1 METRKDLD
9 GVVTNKTAS
18 NASNQTMDE
27 LLKYVG
33 DNFDKALLKVIY
45 FMEKAKLL
53 ESAMKV
59 DRIKEGDR
67 FVDKTSTSILE
78 ASYLRLC
85 NTDFEN
91 KNMMNDTFLHYL
103 EYILA
108 ESRSYW
114 RFNIFNLESE
124 FEKKC
129 GYCNIELKYCPMKV
143 LAYIKKCIAD
153 ENMNSAE
160 FFDRLAGNDIVYSND
175 KNVINDIALKV
186 SSLVRDM
193 LDLKGAEFLL
203 DTETVDIVKVD
214 EEDKRIKYKYLDFNV
229 KDVCFINELHE
240 YFSTTNGLYDALD
253 LNLLNIKENYSK
265 MFNQSPVQI
274 AVYIKYLCES
284 SGVNYK
290 EVFKTIYSNFNIDEE
305 KIAKMAYYKE
315 YLSRTE
321 EIEGAEKLQKDLQE
335 VFTYIKNYYDNPKLP
350 YIQFNMMLYTDN
362 TKTINDTVNI
372 LNRYCRMYNYLN
384 KKNVLFVDVEMFI
397 KMTKDNTDV
406 FMQMDKLY
414 NENDFLVFT
423 NVHKIK
429 YLNEFRVDSFFIA
442 IGKYYNK
449 NPRCITLLCGKKD
462 EVEKMVGKY
471 DDLVNKVFEHKLDIE
486 GYDKELVK
494 SKVFKNIGKTFTL
507 SEESKKNIE
516 EYIDSTYQRGNDQE
530 IDYINKIV
538 NDVVYDKFKFLDND
552 GNEFSFNLE
561 DKKAKGLQEAL
572 DELDKLT
579 GLTEVKY
586 KVKEIMK
593 YLDFSKKI
601 GDSKDINL
609 NMMFKGNA
617 GTGKTTVA
625 RIMGKILYNL
635 GIVRTEKFIEATS
648 KDLIG
653 DHLGQTSP
661 KTQRVIDS
669 ALDGVLFIDEAYS
682 IMSSKGTADYPA
694 ECISTLCKA
703 METYK
708 DRIVIIFAGYTK
720 EMNDF
725 VNKNQGL
732 MSRIG
737 HTIEFED
744 FSKDELVEIFKNK
757 VNDNKFE
764 LEDGIEAKVLSNIS
778 KSKLMRNF
786 GNARYVNNLYEKLL
800 LTHSLNYDGTE
811 ENLKKFTNK
820 DFEVMEQTIQ
830 GEERTIDDILADLNA
845 LTGLK
850 EIKDV
855 LEGFVSTLE
864 FNKKVNMQNEFNMH
878 MIFKGNA
885 GTGKTTVARLLAEIY
900 YSLGYIKK
908 NKLVEVQSQD
918 LIGEY
923 VGQTGP
929 KTQNVIE
936 SAVDGVLFIDEAYAI
951 MQHRG
956 TGVSYTDEC
965 IATLLKAMEDYN
977 GRLIIIFAGYTNEMM
992 EFRDL
997 NPGLKSR
1004 IGFEL
1009 NFEDYSIDELV
1020 DIFRH
1025 KVDAKNFKIKE
1036 EAVEKV
1042 RKILEQAKEIEN
1054 FGNGRYINNMLQ
1066 KIIVEHAM
1074 KTRNIDDMERLLTIE
1089 EEDINVQKLQP
1100 ELSKRKIGF

>member
-1 METRKDLD
+1 ME
-9 GVVTNKTAS
+9 GI
-18 NASNQTMDE
+18 DE

-33 DNFDKALLKVIY
+33 DNFDKQLLKVIY
-45 FMEKAKLL
+45 FMEKSRLL
-53 ESAMKV
+53 ESNMKT
-59 DRIKEGDR
+59 DRVKEGDK
-67 FVDKTSTSILE
+67 FIDKTSNSILE

-91 KNMMNDTFLHYL
+91 KNMMNETFLQYL

-124 FEKKC
+124 FGKKC
-129 GYCNIELKYCPMKV
+129 SYCNINLKYCPMKV
-143 LAYIKKCIAD
+143 LAYIKKCISD
-153 ENMNSAE
+153 DNIDSKL
-160 FFDRLAGNDIVYSND
+160 FFDKLAGNDIDYVND
-175 KNVINDIALKV
+175 KDIINEITLKI
-186 SSLVRDM
+186 SSIVKDM

-203 DTETVDIVKVD
+203 DTETVDVIEVKD
-214 EEDKRIKYKYLDFNV
+214 NKIKYKYLDFNV
-229 KDVCFINELHE
+229 KDTSFINELDE
-240 YFSTTNGLYDALD
+240 YFSTTNGLYDEFD
-253 LNLLNIKENYSK
+253 LNNISIKENYSN
-265 MFNQSPVQI
+265 MFNQSPIEI
-274 AVYIKYLCES
+274 AIYIKYLCEN

-290 EVFKTIYSNFNIDEE
+290 KIFKNIYEKFKIDEE

-315 YLSRTE
+315 YIQRTE
-321 EIEGAEKLQKDLQE
+321 AIEGADKLKLDLQE
-335 VFTYIKNYYDNPKLP
+335 MFTYIKNYYENAKLP
-350 YIQFNMMLYTDN
+350 YIQFNLILYTDN
-362 TKTINDTVNI
+362 SKTINDTVNI
-372 LNRYCRMYNYLN
+372 LNRYCRMYCYLSQ
-384 KKNVLFVDVEMFI
+384 KNVLFVDVEMFI

-414 NENDFLVFT
+414 SENDFLVFT

-429 YLNEFRVDSFFIA
+429 YLNEYRVDSFFIA
-442 IGKYYNK
+442 IEKYYNK
-449 NPRCITLLCGKKD
+449 NPRSITLLCGKKD
-462 EVEKMVGKY
+462 EMLNLIRKY
-471 DDLVNKVFEHKLDIE
+471 DDLMNNVFEHKLDIE
-486 GYDKELVK
+486 GYDNELIK
-494 SKVFKNIGKTFTL
+494 SKVLKNIEKTFDLT
-507 SEESKKNIE
+507 EKSKKNIE
-516 EYIDSTYQRGNDQE
+516 DYIDSTYQRGNDKE

-538 NDVVYDKFKFLDND
+538 NEVVYDKFKFLDQN
-552 GNEFSFNLE
+552 GEFDFNLE
-561 DKKAKGLQEAL
+561 NKKEKGLKEAL
-572 DELDKLT
+572 QELDKLV
-579 GLTEVKY
+579 GLTEVKH
-586 KVKEIMK
+586 KVNEIIK
-593 YLDFSKKI
+593 YLEYSRKI

-635 GIVRTEKFIEATS
+635 GIVRTDKFIEATS

-708 DRIVIIFAGYTK
+708 DRIVIIFAGYTN

-725 VNKNQGL
+725 INKNQGL

-744 FSKDELVEIFKNK
+744 FSKEELLEIFKNK
-757 VNDNKFE
+757 VKENKFE
-764 LEDGIEAKVLSNIS
+764 LENGIDEKVLYNIS

-786 GNARYVNNLYEKLL
+786 GNARYVNNLYERLL
-800 LTHSLNYDGTE
+800 LTHSLNYDEKE
-811 ENLKKFTNK
+811 ENLRRFTCK
-820 DFEVMEQTIQ
+820 DFEIMEQTIKS
-830 GEERTIDDILADLNA
+830 EERTIDDILSDLNS

-850 EIKDV
+850 EIKEV

-864 FNKKVNMQNEFNMH
+864 FNKKVNMQSEFNMH

-923 VGQTGP
+923 IGQTGP

-956 TGVSYTDEC
+956 TGASYTDEC

-992 EFRDL
+992 QFRDL

-1009 NFEDYSIDELV
+1009 NFEDYTIEELIE
-1020 DIFRH
+1020 IFKK
-1025 KVDAKNFKIKE
+1025 KVSEKTFKVTD

-1054 FGNGRYINNMLQ
+1054 FGNGRYINNVLQ
-1066 KIIVEHAM
+1066 KIIVEHAI

-1089 EEDINVQKLQP
+1089 VEDINVEKLQP

>member
-1 METRKDLD
+1 ME
-9 GVVTNKTAS
+9 GI
-18 NASNQTMDE
+18 DE

-33 DNFDKALLKVIY
+33 DNFDKQLLKVIY
-45 FMEKAKLL
+45 FMEKSRLL
-53 ESAMKV
+53 ESNMKT
-59 DRIKEGDR
+59 DRVKEGDK
-67 FVDKTSTSILE
+67 FIDKTSNSILE

-91 KNMMNDTFLHYL
+91 KNMMNETFLQYL

-124 FEKKC
+124 FGKKC
-129 GYCNIELKYCPMKV
+129 SYCNINLKYCPMKV
-143 LAYIKKCIAD
+143 LAYIKKCISD
-153 ENMNSAE
+153 DNIDSKL
-160 FFDRLAGNDIVYSND
+160 FFDKLAGNDIDYVND
-175 KNVINDIALKV
+175 KDIINEITLKI
-186 SSLVRDM
+186 SSIVKDM

-203 DTETVDIVKVD
+203 DTETVDVIEVKD
-214 EEDKRIKYKYLDFNV
+214 NKIKYKYLDFNV
-229 KDVCFINELHE
+229 KDTSFINELDE
-240 YFSTTNGLYDALD
+240 YFSTTNGLYDEFD
-253 LNLLNIKENYSK
+253 LNNISIKENYSN
-265 MFNQSPVQI
+265 MFNQSPIEI
-274 AVYIKYLCES
+274 AIYIKYLCEN

-290 EVFKTIYSNFNIDEE
+290 KIFKNIYEKFKIDEE

-315 YLSRTE
+315 YIQRTE
-321 EIEGAEKLQKDLQE
+321 AIEGADKLKLDLQE
-335 VFTYIKNYYDNPKLP
+335 MFTYIKNYYENAKLP
-350 YIQFNMMLYTDN
+350 YIQFNLILYTDN
-362 TKTINDTVNI
+362 SKTINDTVNI
-372 LNRYCRMYNYLN
+372 LNRYCRMYCYLSQ
-384 KKNVLFVDVEMFI
+384 KNVLFVDVEMFI

-414 NENDFLVFT
+414 SENDFLVFT

-429 YLNEFRVDSFFIA
+429 YLNEYRVDSFFIA
-442 IGKYYNK
+442 IEKYYNK
-449 NPRCITLLCGKKD
+449 NPRSITLLCGKKD
-462 EVEKMVGKY
+462 EMLNLIRKY
-471 DDLVNKVFEHKLDIE
+471 DDLMNNVFEHKLDIE
-486 GYDKELVK
+486 GYDNELIK
-494 SKVFKNIGKTFTL
+494 SKVLKNIEKTFDLT
-507 SEESKKNIE
+507 EKSKKNIE
-516 EYIDSTYQRGNDQE
+516 DYIDSTYQRGNDKE

-538 NDVVYDKFKFLDND
+538 NEVVYDKFKFLDQN
-552 GNEFSFNLE
+552 GEFDFNLE
-561 DKKAKGLQEAL
+561 NKKEKGLKEAL
-572 DELDKLT
+572 QELDKLV
-579 GLTEVKY
+579 GLTEVKH
-586 KVKEIMK
+586 KVNEIIK
-593 YLDFSKKI
+593 YLEYSRKI

-635 GIVRTEKFIEATS
+635 GIVRTDKFIEATS

-708 DRIVIIFAGYTK
+708 DRIVIIFAGYTN

-725 VNKNQGL
+725 INKNQGL

-744 FSKDELVEIFKNK
+744 FSKEELLEIFKNK
-757 VNDNKFE
+757 VKENKFE
-764 LEDGIEAKVLSNIS
+764 LENGIDEKVLYNIS

-786 GNARYVNNLYEKLL
+786 GNARYVNNLYERLL
-800 LTHSLNYDGTE
+800 LTHSLNYDEKE
-811 ENLKKFTNK
+811 ENLRRFTCK
-820 DFEVMEQTIQ
+820 DFEIMEQTIKS
-830 GEERTIDDILADLNA
+830 EERTIDDILSDLNS

-850 EIKDV
+850 EIKEV

-864 FNKKVNMQNEFNMH
+864 FNKKVNMQSEFNMH

-923 VGQTGP
+923 IGQTGP

-956 TGVSYTDEC
+956 TGASYTDEC

-992 EFRDL
+992 QFRDL

-1009 NFEDYSIDELV
+1009 NFEDYTIEELIEIFKKKASEKTFKVTDEA
-1020 DIFRH
+1020 I
-1025 KVDAKNFKIKE
+1025 
-1036 EAVEKV
+1036 EKV

-1054 FGNGRYINNMLQ
+1054 FGNGRYINNVLQ
-1066 KIIVEHAM
+1066 KIIVEHAI

-1089 EEDINVQKLQP
+1089 VEDINVEKLQP

>member
-1 METRKDLD
+1 MEKLD
-9 GVVTNKTAS
+9 ELS
-18 NASNQTMDE
+18 NRFKSGNVEAIDE
-27 LLKYVG
+27 LLNYVG
-33 DNFDKALLKVIY
+33 TNFDKPLLKVIY

-53 ESAMKV
+53 ESTMKV
-59 DRIKEGDR
+59 DKIKEGDKW
-67 FVDKTSTSILE
+67 VEKVSPSLLE
-78 ASYLRLC
+78 ANYLRLC

-91 KNMMNDTFLHYL
+91 KNMMGDTFLHYL
-103 EYILA
+103 EYVLA

-114 RFNIFNLESE
+114 RFNIFNLETE
-124 FEKKC
+124 FKKKC
-129 GYCNIELKYCPMKV
+129 GYCNIDLKYCPMKV

-153 ENMNSAE
+153 DNIDSNE
-160 FFDRLAGNDIVYSND
+160 FWKRLAGNDISYNND
-175 KNVINDIALKV
+175 PNSINEISLKISALVK
-186 SSLVRDM
+186 DM

-203 DTETVDIVKVD
+203 DTETVDIV
-214 EEDKRIKYKYLDFNV
+214 EENENKIKYKYLDFNV
-229 KDVCFINELHE
+229 KNISFIKELHE
-240 YFSTTNGLYDALD
+240 YFSTTEGLYAELD
-253 LNLLNIKENYSK
+253 IGNLNISENYSK
-265 MFNQSPVQI
+265 LFNQSPVEL
-274 AVYIKYLCES
+274 AVYIKHLCENS
-284 SGVNYK
+284 SVDYK
-290 EVFKTIYSNFNIDEE
+290 KVFKNIYERFEIDEE
-305 KIAKMAYYKE
+305 KIAKMAYYKQ
-315 YLSRTE
+315 YLERTD
-321 EIEGAEKLQKDLQE
+321 EIEGADKLREDLKE
-335 VFTYIKNYYDNPKLP
+335 IFTYIKNYYDNPKLP
-350 YIQFNMMLYTDN
+350 YIQFNLLLYTDN
-362 TKTINDTVNI
+362 SKTINDTVNV
-372 LNRYCRMYNYLN
+372 LNRYCRMYDYLS

-414 NENDFLVFT
+414 MENDFLVFT
-423 NVHKIK
+423 NVHKVK
-429 YLNEFRVDSFFIA
+429 YLNEYRVDSFFIA

-449 NPRCITLLCGKKD
+449 NPKSITLLCGKKA
-462 EVEKMVGKY
+462 EVEELIRKY
-471 DDLVNKVFEHKLDIE
+471 DDLTNVVFEHKLDIE

-494 SKVFKNIGKTFTL
+494 SKIFKKIEKAFPLT
-507 SEESKKNIE
+507 EEAKQNIE
-516 EYIDSTYQRGNDQE
+516 KHVDDTYQRGNDRE
-530 IDYINKIV
+530 IDYIDKIV
-538 NDVVYDKFKFLDND
+538 NDVVFDKFKYLDNTK
-552 GNEFSFNLE
+552 EVEFNLE
-561 DKKAKGLQEAL
+561 NQKEKGLKDAL
-572 DELDKLT
+572 NELDKLT
-579 GLTEVKY
+579 GLTEVKH

-601 GDSKDINL
+601 GDNKNINL

-625 RIMGKILYNL
+625 RIIGKIFYNL
-635 GIVRTEKFIEATS
+635 GIVRSEKFIEVTS

-661 KTQRVIDS
+661 KTQRVVDS

-720 EMNDF
+720 EMNEF

-744 FSKDELVEIFKNK
+744 FSREELLQIFENK
-757 VNDNKFE
+757 VSDNKFE
-764 LEDGIEAKVLSNIS
+764 IEEGIKDKVLSNIS

-786 GNARYVNNLYEKLL
+786 GNARYVNNLYERLL
-800 LTHSLNYDGTE
+800 LTHSLNYDGNE
-811 ENLKKFTNK
+811 EGLRKFTCK
-820 DFEVMEQTIQ
+820 DFDIMEQTIQ
-830 GEERTIDDILADLNA
+830 GEERTIDNILADLNS

-850 EIKDV
+850 EIKEV

-977 GRLIIIFAGYTNEMM
+977 GRLIIIFAGYTEEMM

-1009 NFEDYSIDELV
+1009 NFEDYTIDELV
-1020 DIFRH
+1020 EIFRK
-1025 KVDAKNFKIKE
+1025 KVAQKNFKIKE

-1042 RKILEQAKEIEN
+1042 RKILTKAKEIEN

-1074 KTRNIDDMERLLTIE
+1074 KTRDIEDMERLLTIE
-1089 EEDINVQKLQP
+1089 EEDINVEKLQP

>member
-1 METRKDLD
+1 ME
-9 GVVTNKTAS
+9 GI
-18 NASNQTMDE
+18 DE
-27 LLKYVG
+27 LLKYVR
-33 DNFDKALLKVIY
+33 DNFDKPLLKVIY

-53 ESAMKV
+53 ESGMKV
-59 DRIKEGDR
+59 DRVKEGDR
-67 FVDKTSTSILE
+67 FIDQPSTSILE

-85 NTDFEN
+85 STEFED
-91 KNMMNDTFLHYL
+91 KNMMGDTFLQYM

-114 RFNIFNLESE
+114 RFNIFNLETE
-124 FEKKC
+124 FQKKC
-129 GYCNIELKYCPMKV
+129 GYCNIPLKYCPMKV

-153 ENMNSAE
+153 DNIDQET
-160 FFDRLAGNDIVYSND
+160 FFNRLAGNDIIYNSNE
-175 KNVINDIALKV
+175 NVITDVALKV
-186 SSLVRDM
+186 SSLVKDM

-203 DTETVDIVKVD
+203 DTEAVDIVEVKDNLV
-214 EEDKRIKYKYLDFNV
+214 KYKYLDFNV

-240 YFSTTNGLYDALD
+240 YYSTTEGLYSELD
-253 LNLLNIKENYSK
+253 INNLNIKENYSEL
-265 MFNQSPVQI
+265 FNQSPVEI
-274 AVYIKYLCES
+274 AVYIKYLSEV
-284 SGVNYK
+284 SGINYK
-290 EVFKTIYSNFNIDEE
+290 EVFKVIYKNFDIDQD

-315 YLSRTE
+315 YVKRAE
-321 EIEGAEKLQKDLQE
+321 GIDGAEKLQEDLKDI
-335 VFTYIKNYYDNPKLP
+335 FTYVKNYSDNPKLP
-350 YIQFNMMLYTDN
+350 YIPFNMILYTDN
-362 TKTINDTVNI
+362 TETINDTVNI
-372 LNRYCRMYNYLN
+372 LNRYLRMYNYLS

-414 NENDFLVFT
+414 LENDFLVFT
-423 NVHKIK
+423 NVHKVK
-429 YLNEFRVDSFFIA
+429 YLNEFRVDSFFIS
-442 IGKYYNK
+442 IEKYYNK
-449 NPRCITLLCGKKD
+449 NSKSITLLCGKKD
-462 EVEKMVGKY
+462 ITSELVRKY
-471 DDLVNKVFEHKLDIE
+471 DDLMEKVFTHKLDIE

-494 SKVFKNIGKTFTL
+494 SKILKQIGKSFPITDEL
-507 SEESKKNIE
+507 RNNVSDYVEA
-516 EYIDSTYQRGNDQE
+516 TYQRGNDKE
-530 IDYINKIV
+530 IDYINKVV
-538 NDVVYDKFKFLDND
+538 NEVAFDKFKVLDFDSITSFKIDDKRGND
-552 GNEFSFNLE
+552 LK
-561 DKKAKGLQEAL
+561 DAL
-572 DELDKLT
+572 NELDGLV
-579 GLTEVKY
+579 GLTEVKH
-586 KVKEIMK
+586 KVNEIIK
-593 YLDFSKKI
+593 YLEFSKQI
-601 GDSKDINL
+601 NDSKNINL

-635 GIVRTEKFIEATS
+635 GIVRSEKFVEVTS

-661 KTQRVIDS
+661 KTQRVVDS

-737 HTIEFED
+737 HIIEFED
-744 FSKDELVEIFKNK
+744 FSKEELLEIFVNK
-757 VNDNKFE
+757 VKQNGFE
-764 LEDGIEAKVLSNIS
+764 LESGIEQKVLYSIS

-786 GNARYVNNLYEKLL
+786 GNARHVNNMYERLL
-800 LTHSLNYDGTE
+800 LTHSLNYDGKE
-811 ENLKKFTNK
+811 ENLKKFSCN
-820 DFEVMEQTIQ
+820 DFEKMEETIKA
-830 GEERTIDDILADLNA
+830 EERSIDDILKDLNS

-864 FNKKVNMQNEFNMH
+864 FNNKVGMQNEFNMH

-1009 NFEDYSIDELV
+1009 NFEDYSIDELI
-1020 DIFRH
+1020 DIFKK
-1025 KVDAKNFKIKE
+1025 KVALKRFKVKD

-1042 RKILEQAKEIEN
+1042 RKILEKAKEIEN

-1066 KIIVEHAM
+1066 KIIVEHAI

-1089 EEDINVQKLQP
+1089 EEDINVEKLQP

>member
-1 METRKDLD
+1 MEGT
-9 GVVTNKTAS
+9 
-18 NASNQTMDE
+18 DE

-33 DNFDKALLKVIY
+33 ENFDKPLLKVIY
-45 FMEKAKLL
+45 FMEKSNLL
-53 ESAMKV
+53 DSKMSVERV
-59 DRIKEGDR
+59 KEGDKY
-67 FVDKTSTSILE
+67 VNKTSNNLLE

-85 NTDFEN
+85 NTEFEN
-91 KNMMNDTFLHYL
+91 KNMLSEIFLHYL
-103 EYILA
+103 EYVLA
-108 ESRSYW
+108 ESRSFW
-114 RFNIFNLESE
+114 RFDIFNLENE
-124 FEKKC
+124 FQKKC
-129 GYCNIELKYCPMKV
+129 GYCNINLKYCPMKV

-153 ENMNSAE
+153 DNMNSEE
-160 FFDRLAGNDIVYSND
+160 FWNKLAGNNIQYNND
-175 KNVINDIALKV
+175 QNVINEISLKISAV
-186 SSLVRDM
+186 VKDM
-193 LDLKGAEFLL
+193 LDLKGAEFIL
-203 DTETVDIVKVD
+203 DTETVDIIS
-214 EEDKRIKYKYLDFNV
+214 EDNGKIKYKYLDFNV
-229 KDVCFINELHE
+229 KDVSFINELNE
-240 YFSTTNGLYDALD
+240 YFSTTDGLYAELD
-253 LNLLNIKENYSK
+253 VNNLKISENYSE
-265 MFNQSPVQI
+265 MFNQSPIEI

-284 SGVNYK
+284 AGAS
-290 EVFKTIYSNFNIDEE
+290 FKSVITNIYQKFDVNID
-305 KIAKMAYYKE
+305 KIAKMGYYKE
-315 YLSRTE
+315 YIQRTKA
-321 EIEGAEKLQKDLQE
+321 IEGADKLQVDLQE
-335 VFTYIKNYYDNPKLP
+335 IFTYIKNYYENAKLP
-350 YIQFNMMLYTDN
+350 YIQFNMLLYTDN
-362 TKTINDTVNI
+362 TKTINDTVNV
-372 LNRYCRMYNYLN
+372 LNRYCRMYNYLS

-414 NENDFLVFT
+414 TENDFLVFT
-423 NVHKIK
+423 NVHKVK
-429 YLNEFRVDSFFIA
+429 YLNEYRVDSFFVA

-449 NPRCITLLCGKKD
+449 NPKSITILCGKKD
-462 EVEKMVGKY
+462 VLYNLVSKY
-471 DDLVNKVFEHKLDIE
+471 DDLMNVVFEHKLDIE
-486 GYDKELVK
+486 GYDISLIK
-494 SKVFKNIGKTFTL
+494 SKVFKKIESTFNL

-516 EYIDSTYQRGNDQE
+516 KYIDSTYQRGNDKE
-530 IDYINKIV
+530 IDYINKIINEVIYNKYKYLENEDNV
-538 NDVVYDKFKFLDND
+538 N
-552 GNEFSFNLE
+552 FNLE
-561 DKKAKGLQEAL
+561 NKKQKGLESSL
-572 DELDKLT
+572 EELNKLT
-579 GLTEVKY
+579 GLTEVKH
-586 KVKEIMK
+586 KVNEIMK
-593 YLDFSKKI
+593 YLEFNQKINDKKN
-601 GDSKDINL
+601 INL

-625 RIMGKILYNL
+625 RIIGKILFNL
-635 GIVRTEKFIEATS
+635 GIVKTEKFVEATS

-653 DHLGQTSP
+653 DHLGQTAP
-661 KTQRVIDS
+661 KTQRIVDS

-708 DRIVIIFAGYTK
+708 DRLVIIFAGYTK

-737 HTIEFED
+737 HIIEFED
-744 FSKDELVEIFKNK
+744 FSKEELLEIFKNK
-757 VNDNKFE
+757 VKDNGFE
-764 LEDGIEAKVLSNIS
+764 LEDGIEQKVLSNIS
-778 KSKLMRNF
+778 RSKLMRNF
-786 GNARYVNNLYEKLL
+786 GNARYVNNIYEKLL
-800 LTHSLNYDGTE
+800 LTHSLNYDGKD
-811 ENLKKFTNK
+811 ENLKKFTCK
-820 DFEVMEQTIQ
+820 DFEIMEQTIQ
-830 GEERTIDDILADLNA
+830 SEERTIEDILLDLNS

-864 FNKKVNMQNEFNMH
+864 FNKKVNMENEFNMH

-977 GRLIIIFAGYTNEMM
+977 GRLIIIFAGYTNEMI

-1020 DIFRH
+1020 EIF
-1025 KVDAKNFKIKE
+1025 KKKISEKNFKVTDK
-1036 EAVEKV
+1036 AVKKV

-1054 FGNGRYINNMLQ
+1054 FGNGRYINNMIQ
-1066 KIIVEHAM
+1066 KIIVEHAI

-1089 EEDINVQKLQP
+1089 EEDINVEKLQP